1 MQNTDEYAVVVGA
14 TGELGSAIVERLHQR
29 GLHIIAVARS
39 ARSLEA
45 HAARYADRFTPCI
58 ADIASDNAIDAIGQ
72 AIGGT
77 VRMVVHGPGVPVAG
91 GVRRVETQ
99 ALASAVNIKVGG
111 MLRLVRACEPHLQ
124 RQSRLVAIG
133 GHYGFEPSPYAATA
147 GVANAALANLVRQL
161 SWAYG
166 AEGITA
172 HLVAPGPADTSRMNK
187 VLEDRAASNNSSI
200 EQERMAVAAESA
212 IGSMTSPEQIGW
224 AVAML
229 LDPEADAL
237 AGSPLFLD
245 SGRRRG
251 LP

>member
-1 MQNTDEYAVVVGA
+1 MPHSDAYAVVVGA
-14 TGELGSAIVERLHQR
+14 TGELGSAIVESLHRR
-29 GLHIIAVARS
+29 GLHILAIARS
-39 ARSLEA
+39 ESSLAE
-45 HAARYADRFTPCI
+45 HSARYPDRFTPCI
-58 ADIASDNAIDAIGQ
+58 ADIASDSAIEAISQ
-72 AIGGT
+72 AIKGP
-77 VRMVVHGPGVPVAG
+77 VRIAVHGPGVPVAG

-166 AEGITA
+166 AEGVTA
-172 HLVAPGPADTSRMNK
+172 HLVAPGPADTTRMNK
-187 VLEDRAASNNSSI
+187 VLADRASSNGSSI

-212 IGSMTSPEQIGW
+212 IGAMTSPEQVGW